1 MFTAAA
7 AQRSLPPDALGSGS
21 ASSIAPSPRL
31 LCSGPPLSW
40 GGHGLWGGRGITNLF
55 PSSSQTVHLPA
66 EAWGGNCSNK
76 TGWGFAQDRRYWI
89 PLIDTEMLTEGA
101 WAAHTNIQ
109 CWSSSAQASE
119 QILNSS
125 RDRNPPP
132 LCVSFPSELLSE
144 HFFHLCIT
152 TTLRHSTFVHS
163 DPGHT
168 LHLDLPPAAWNPI
181 HEEWPQLVP
190 ASTKPLL
197 VPVLGTSQQ
206 HEDGGIQNC
215 PSSVLGSLGV
225 STAHLTWF
233 LRFRGP
239 MLM

>member
-7 AQRSLPPDALGSGS
+7 AQPSLPPDALGSGS

-109 CWSSSAQASE
+109 CWSSSAQASK

-163 DPGHT
+163 ETPGHT
-168 LHLDLPPAAWNPI
+168 LHLNLLHGIPSMRSGLSWCPPAQSLSWCQSWGPPSSMRTVAFRT
-181 HEEWPQLVP
+181 VP
-190 ASTKPLL
+190 AQCWGPWGSPQ
-197 VPVLGTSQQ
+197 P
-206 HEDGGIQNC
+206 IQ
-215 PSSVLGSLGV
+215 
-225 STAHLTWF
+225 
-233 LRFRGP
+233 RGF
-239 MLM
+239 